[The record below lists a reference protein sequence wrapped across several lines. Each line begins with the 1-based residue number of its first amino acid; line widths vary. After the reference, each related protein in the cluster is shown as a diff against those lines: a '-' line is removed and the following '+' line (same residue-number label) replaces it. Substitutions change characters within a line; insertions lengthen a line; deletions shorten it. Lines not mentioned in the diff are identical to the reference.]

1 VSRDCSVKSMFRA
14 AALDAVTSAA
24 VQTDDAATT
33 ASLTRYVL
41 EEIAAAEGRVGAKR
55 NIEHSDAGQT
65 VALEGAD
72 FRGVDGLPLPV
83 MLHQL
88 VDASHQ
94 FLARKPV
101 GRRSIGLAERAR
113 KRQQLVAVEP
123 ESAEVPFPSRA
134 DNNEASTEEDEAAA
148 RRTDD
153 AKLDWSRYVIGAEV
167 AVEALAL
174 IRLSSVPLTGRTAFR
189 LMTAAF
195 THTTYLFALR
205 ARVALANRG
214 GPGANGSPT
223 FLSAYSTANVKTA
236 TLTDVA
242 LHMAFFAGGCDEEEL
257 LSFHESLVG
266 TLPEAMRTRM
276 HDAEEDAKR
285 GSSIGARRSSF
296 AGRRRSSTTTTD
308 GSPESP
314 EASAVHSPNQQT
326 HDAVGGN
333 AAEDERAAADEAD
346 ADREYYRR
354 GRAEDPLVMS
364 FYYVLAELR
373 HADSAWAAW
382 VPERTAATQRSQA
395 RRRSLRKV
403 GSVSTL

>member
-1 VSRDCSVKSMFRA
+1 MFRA
-14 AALDAVTSAA
+14 AALDAATSAA

-55 NIEHSDAGQT
+55 NIEHSDAGRT
-65 VALEGAD
+65 AALEGAD
-72 FRGVDGLPLPV
+72 FRCVDGLPLPV

-94 FLARKPV
+94 YLARKPV

-113 KRQQLVAVEP
+113 KRQQLVALEH
-123 ESAEVPFPSRA
+123 ESAEAPSPSRA
-134 DNNEASTEEDEAAA
+134 DDNEAAVGGGNDSSTEEDEAAA

-214 GPGANGSPT
+214 GGPGANGSPT

-257 LSFHESLVG
+257 LSFHEALVG
-266 TLPEAMRTRM
+266 TLPEAMRTRL

-285 GSSIGARRSSF
+285 GSSIAARRSSF
-296 AGRRRSSTTTTD
+296 AGRRRSSTTATD
-308 GSPESP
+308 GSPASP

-333 AAEDERAAADEAD
+333 AAEDERAAAEEAE

-354 GRAEDPLVMS
+354 GRAEDPLVVS

-403 GSVSTL
+403 SSVSTL

>member
-1 VSRDCSVKSMFRA
+1 MFRA
-14 AALDAVTSAA
+14 AALDAATSAA

-55 NIEHSDAGQT
+55 NIEHSDAGQK

-72 FRGVDGLPLPV
+72 FRCVDGLPLPV

-113 KRQQLVAVEP
+113 KRQQLVALEH
-123 ESAEVPFPSRA
+123 ESAEAPFLSRA
-134 DNNEASTEEDEAAA
+134 DDNEAAVGGGNDSSTEEDEAAA

-189 LMTAAF
+189 LLTAAF

-223 FLSAYSTANVKTA
+223 FLSAYSAANVKTA
-236 TLTDVA
+236 MLTDVA

-266 TLPEAMRTRM
+266 MLPEVMRMRL

-285 GSSIGARRSSF
+285 GSSIAARRSSF
-296 AGRRRSSTTTTD
+296 AGRRRSSTTAAD
-308 GSPESP
+308 GSPQ
-314 EASAVHSPNQQT
+314 ASAVHSPNQQT

-333 AAEDERAAADEAD
+333 ATEDERSAAEEAEM
-346 ADREYYRR
+346 DREYYRR
-354 GRAEDPLVMS
+354 GRAEDPLVVS

-382 VPERTAATQRSQA
+382 VPERTAATQRNQA

>member
-1 VSRDCSVKSMFRA
+1 MSMFRA
-14 AALDAVTSAA
+14 AALDAATSAA

-55 NIEHSDAGQT
+55 NIEHSDAGQK

-72 FRGVDGLPLPV
+72 FRCVDGLPLPV

-113 KRQQLVAVEP
+113 KRQQLVALEH
-123 ESAEVPFPSRA
+123 ESAEAPFLSRA
-134 DNNEASTEEDEAAA
+134 DDNEAAVGGANDSSTEEDEAAA

-189 LMTAAF
+189 LLTAAF

-223 FLSAYSTANVKTA
+223 FLSAYSAANVKTA
-236 TLTDVA
+236 MLTDVA

-266 TLPEAMRTRM
+266 TLPEVMRMRL

-285 GSSIGARRSSF
+285 GSSIAARRSSF
-296 AGRRRSSTTTTD
+296 AGRRRSSTTAAD
-308 GSPESP
+308 GSPQ
-314 EASAVHSPNQQT
+314 ASAVHSPNQQT

-333 AAEDERAAADEAD
+333 ATEDERSAAEEAEM
-346 ADREYYRR
+346 DREYYRR
-354 GRAEDPLVMS
+354 GRAEDPLVVS

-382 VPERTAATQRSQA
+382 VPERTAATQRNQA